1 MYLSIDRIRNVTEDS
16 TGTRKKIFRN
26 SLFTNKKPQANFSL
40 YAEAHNLPYL
50 THTNMRLRQTD
61 FLAVLI
67 QMQELQEHSE

>member
-1 MYLSIDRIRNVTEDS
+1 MRLRQTDFLAVLIQMQLI
-16 TGTRKKIFRN
+16 
-26 SLFTNKKPQANFSL
+26 KKPQANFYL

-67 QMQELQEHSE
+67 QMQELQELSE